1 MRNRRL
7 PQPVSQSRAQSRR
20 RLLMAGASAALLPLV
35 QPLRAQ
41 NTVALPY
48 PQRPEVREF
57 IDELV
62 QRHGLDRG
70 FVERAFAQAR
80 YSPQAE
86 RLTTPSTQ
94 PAAARNWI
102 DYRTRNVDELRV
114 REGVQFMRDLRPAL
128 ARATERFGV
137 PADIVAGIIGIETVF
152 GRNTGSFRTIDVLLT
167 LSFDY
172 TRRAAMYREEL
183 AHFLLLCQQQGT
195 DPLAP
200 RGSFAGAVGLPQFM
214 PGSIRRW
221 AVDFDGDGRID
232 LSRSR
237 EDAVGSVAS
246 FLASHGWQRDLPV
259 QLRARAT
266 ADAAAAL
273 GSGIDAL
280 ARWQDAAALGVSIDG
295 SLDPDTR
302 VLLLDLPFRS
312 ASGDTGVEY
321 RIGTV
326 NMQAL
331 LHYNRSYFY
340 GAAVADLA
348 GAIRLRASA

>member
-7 PQPVSQSRAQSRR
+7 PQQVSPSRSPSRR
-20 RLLMAGASAALLPLV
+20 RLLLAGASAALLPFV
-35 QPLRAQ
+35 PPLRAQ
-41 NTVALPY
+41 SSVALPY

-94 PAAARNWI
+94 PAAARNWT

-246 FLASHGWQRDLPV
+246 FLAAHGWQRDLPV
-259 QLRARAT
+259 QLRARAS

-273 GSGIDAL
+273 GGGIEAL
-280 ARWQDAAALGVSIDG
+280 ARWQDAAALGISIDG

-312 ASGDTGVEY
+312 PSGEAGVEY
-321 RIGTV
+321 RVGTV

>member
-7 PQPVSQSRAQSRR
+7 PQQVSPSRLQSRR
-20 RLLMAGASAALLPLV
+20 RLLMAGASAALLPFV
-35 QPLRAQ
+35 PPLRAQ
-41 NTVALPY
+41 SSSALPY

-62 QRHGLDRG
+62 QRHGLDRS

-94 PAAARNWI
+94 PAAARNWT

-128 ARATERFGV
+128 TRATERFGV
-137 PADIVAGIIGIETVF
+137 PPDIVAGIIGIETVF

-246 FLASHGWQRDLPV
+246 FLAAHGWLRDLPV
-259 QLRARAT
+259 QLRARAS
-266 ADAAAAL
+266 ADAAASL
-273 GSGIDAL
+273 GGGIEAL
-280 ARWQDAAALGVSIDG
+280 ARWRDAAALGITIDG

-312 ASGDTGVEY
+312 PSDEAGVEY
-321 RIGTV
+321 RVGTV

>member
-7 PQPVSQSRAQSRR
+7 PQQVSPSRLQSRR
-20 RLLMAGASAALLPLV
+20 RLLMAGASAALLPFV
-35 QPLRAQ
+35 PPLRAQ
-41 NTVALPY
+41 SSSALPY

-62 QRHGLDRG
+62 QRHGLDRS

-94 PAAARNWI
+94 PAAVRNWT

-137 PADIVAGIIGIETVF
+137 PPDIVAGIIGIETVF

-246 FLASHGWQRDLPV
+246 FLAAHGWLRDLPV
-259 QLRARAT
+259 QLRARAS
-266 ADAAAAL
+266 ADAAASL
-273 GSGIDAL
+273 GGGIEAL
-280 ARWQDAAALGVSIDG
+280 ARWRDAAALGITIDG

-312 ASGDTGVEY
+312 PSGEAGVEY
-321 RIGTV
+321 RVGTV